1 MTTAPSTWTLVL
13 VPSPAAG
20 SGYSA
25 PLSERLATRA
35 GLLLLA
41 WAERR
46 RDSVRRSISLDGT
59 ARTPAAPRPFC

>member
-13 VPSPAAG
+13 VPTPAAEGG
-20 SGYSA
+20 SSA

-35 GLLLLA
+35 ALLLLA

-46 RDSVRRSISLDGT
+46 RDSIRRSIRLD
-59 ARTPAAPRPFC
+59 RVSRSSAAPRPFC

>member
-1 MTTAPSTWTLVL
+1 MMTAPSTWTLVL
-13 VPSPAAG
+13 VPSPTAG

-25 PLSERLATRA
+25 PLPERLATHA

-46 RDSVRRSISLDGT
+46 RDCVRRAISLDGV

>member
-13 VPSPAAG
+13 VPSPSAG
-20 SGYSA
+20 GTYAA
-25 PLSERLATRA
+25 PLSERVATRA

-46 RDSVRRSISLDGT
+46 RDSVRRSVRLGRI